1 MLLATIVTNNEMNTS
16 ALANLDIKLYVGTLT
31 SVKSCEIT
39 LCSSMFMVN
48 SQFFMVNSPLLVK
61 GLNSPWFIRGIAEAF
76 VASLLCLCCWIFSA
90 SAREL
95 EQPLLDAGRAR
106 HAGRSWGY

>member
-1 MLLATIVTNNEMNTS
+1 MLLATFVTNNEMNTS
-16 ALANLDIKLYVGTLT
+16 ALANFDIKLYVIGTLK

-61 GLNSPWFIRGIAEAF
+61 GLNSPWFTRAAEAF

-95 EQPLLDAGRAR
+95 EQPLLDAGR
-106 HAGRSWGY
+106 